1 MAGNRLPVFALKP
14 APLQVSW
21 LGYPDTSGLD
31 TIDYRLTDAT
41 ADPPGQTEFLHSETL
56 WRLPRCFL
64 AFGAEPATE
73 DGHDRRSAGDGIVF
87 GSFNHLPKV
96 TPAVVAAWAR
106 LLAAAPRSRLL
117 LKAKRLSEPETR
129 ERYRDLF
136 AAHGIDAGRLD
147 LVGWRSSP
155 GDHLALYGQVDIA
168 LDPFPYNGTTTTCEA
183 LAMGVPVLTLAGS
196 RHASRIGAS
205 LLNAVGLQ
213 ALVAT
218 TIDDY
223 VARGVALAAD
233 GERRRAIQR
242 ALQAG
247 MAAAPLCDAEGFAGD
262 FAVALRGMWKRW
274 CETGV

>member
-1 MAGNRLPVFALKP
+1 
-14 APLQVSW
+14 
-21 LGYPDTSGLD
+21 
-31 TIDYRLTDAT
+31 
-41 ADPPGQTEFLHSETL
+41 
-56 WRLPRCFL
+56 
-64 AFGAEPATE
+64 
-73 DGHDRRSAGDGIVF
+73 
-87 GSFNHLPKV
+87 
-96 TPAVVAAWAR
+96 
-106 LLAAAPRSRLL
+106 
-117 LKAKRLSEPETR
+117 
-129 ERYRDLF
+129 
-136 AAHGIDAGRLD
+136 
-147 LVGWRSSP
+147 
-155 GDHLALYGQVDIA
+155 
-168 LDPFPYNGTTTTCEA
+168 
-183 LAMGVPVLTLAGS
+183 MGVPVLTLAGS